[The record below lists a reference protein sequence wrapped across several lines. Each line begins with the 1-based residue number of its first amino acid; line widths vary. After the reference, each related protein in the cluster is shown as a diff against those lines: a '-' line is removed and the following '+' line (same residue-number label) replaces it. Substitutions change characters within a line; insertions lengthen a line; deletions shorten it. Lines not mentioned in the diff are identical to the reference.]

1 MEQIVGDAWTAISI
15 KTRLH
20 AKETTEIVLS
30 NRNITKLVNF
40 EFFENLEALWLNQN
54 MIKEI
59 KNLDNNFRIKHLVLS
74 NNLIYNL
81 EGSLTKMKFL
91 KILLLDNNKLR
102 NLDLQL
108 NILKN
113 FKFLENLNLFGN
125 PLSEE
130 PEYRN
135 RVINNIIILK
145 ILDRH
150 IITAEEINKSKN
162 ICNNYNI
169 DKLNK
174 YSSIM
179 KKNGFHNTKILMTFS
194 KSGMKFSPQ
203 NKRKNYNKIYEN
215 FSFCER
221 EIWNKAKEINKLNN
235 LSVIKN
241 DISIDQKLNFLNSRE
256 VIKILNSYDMKGD
269 NKGFLK
275 RDDLFYLIL
284 DIKYLFDLK
293 NFHINEDIMYYW
305 INNLKNKIDQKNIK
319 VINFSDI
326 KKILIEIISFG
337 KDLNNKVKLNEN
349 LPLIN
354 SNKRKDFFNI
364 YFDGTKK
371 EIIMLNE
378 NKLLD
383 NYN

>member
-40 EFFENLEALWLNQN
+40 EYFENLEALWLNQN

-81 EGSLTKMKFL
+81 EGSLAKMKFL

>member
-241 DISIDQKLNFLNSRE
+241 DISVDQKLNFLNSRE

-364 YFDGTKK
+364 YFDGTKQ

>member
-40 EFFENLEALWLNQN
+40 EYFENLEALWLNQN

-256 VIKILNSYDMKGD
+256 VIKILNSYDMKAD

>member
-81 EGSLTKMKFL
+81 EGSLAKMKFL